1 MDYKETLNLPKTPFP
16 MRGNL
21 PVKEKQ
27 ILAFWDEIDLYNA
40 LISLRKADPQFV
52 LHDGPP
58 YANGHIHLGTALNKI
73 LKDIIIRS
81 RFMAGFRADY
91 IPGWDCHG
99 LPIETQ
105 AEKELKEKK
114 ADMSKID
121 VRRYCRT
128 YAGRFIDI
136 QRNEFKRL
144 GGIGDWDHPY
154 ITMDFD
160 YQATIIQEAKKFFER
175 GEVYRRKKPV
185 YWCVND
191 QTALAEAEIEYEM
204 KKDLAICVKFPLVS
218 NEGFLPGIPGKRAFM
233 LIWTTTPWT
242 LPANLAIALNP
253 DLRYVKVDAG
263 DEVYII
269 TEALVEDVMKK
280 SEITDYRIVGEV
292 SPEELKGLSFRH
304 PFIDRPSVVVFADY
318 VANDVGTGAVHIA
331 PGHGE
336 EDYETGL
343 EYGLD
348 VYSPVDE
355 QGKFTNDVQ
364 FFKGMNVFESNPR
377 VIEKLKELNVLL
389 FTETIEHSY
398 PHCWRC
404 KKPII
409 FRATEQWFI
418 SMDSQGLRQRA
429 LDAVDKVAW
438 IPGWGRDRIYNM
450 LQARPDWCI
459 SRQRS
464 WGVPITIFYCKECR
478 KPYWSEQSFSNVV
491 SEVKK
496 YGADVWFEKD
506 ASYFLPEDA
515 QCECG
520 GRDFVKED
528 DILDVWFD
536 SGSSFAAVVRKRPEL
551 RFPADLYLEGS
562 DQHRGWF
569 HSSLLIS
576 VGNDGIAPYES
587 VLTHG
592 FVVDGKG
599 RKMSKS
605 LGNSMA
611 PEEIIDKYGAEI
623 LRLWVT
629 YEDYRDDIR
638 ISKEIVDRI
647 VETYRRIR
655 NTFRFLHANIH
666 EDFDPRRDRQP
677 YENLSSLD
685 KWLLSRLMK
694 LIERVTEAY
703 KTYAFHTIFHS
714 IQNFCS
720 VDLSALYLDI
730 VKDRMYV
737 GKKDSTKRRASQT
750 VVFDTLLVLL
760 KLAAPILAFTAEEMW
775 GYMSAYVD
783 EKSVLL
789 TRFPEVK
796 TEYINQDLEDEW
808 DRVWR
813 IREAVNKKIEEKRVE
828 KVIGHPLDAKVV
840 LTVPDDEYLLLSGL
854 EELKDVLIVSQVELR
869 KGPELQVEILRAEGP
884 KCERC
889 WQYSTDIETGGD
901 YPNICKRCRDTLSS

>member
-27 ILAFWDEIDLYNA
+27 ILAYWNEIDLYNS
-40 LISLRKADPQFV
+40 LISLRKEDPQFV

-81 RFMAGFRADY
+81 RSMAGFRADY

-105 AEKELKEKK
+105 AEKELKEQKT
-114 ADMSKID
+114 DMSKID
-121 VRRYCRT
+121 VRRYCRA

-136 QRNEFKRL
+136 QRGEFKRL

-154 ITMDFD
+154 VTMDFE
-160 YQATIIQEAKKFFER
+160 YQAAIIQEARKFFER
-175 GEVYRRKKPV
+175 GEVYRKKKPV
-185 YWCVND
+185 YWCAND

-204 KKDLAICVKFPLVS
+204 KKDSAICVKFPLVS
-218 NEGFLPGIPGKRAFM
+218 NDGFLPGVPDKKAFM

-253 DLRYVKVDAG
+253 DLKYVMVETK
-263 DEVYII
+263 DEVFVI

-280 SEITDYRIVGEV
+280 AQIAEYKSAGEISAED
-292 SPEELKGLSFRH
+292 LKELSFKH

-355 QGKFTNDVQ
+355 QGRFTGEVQ
-364 FFKGMNVFESNPR
+364 FFKGMKVFESNPI
-377 VIEKLKELNVLL
+377 VIEKLKELNVLV

-404 KKPII
+404 KRPII

-418 SMDSQGLRQRA
+418 SLDSHGLRQRA
-429 LDAVDKVAW
+429 LEAVDKVNW
-438 IPGWGRDRIYNM
+438 IPTWGRDRIYNM

-464 WGVPITIFYCKECR
+464 WGVPITIFYCKDCR
-478 KPYWSEQSFSNVV
+478 KPYWSEQSFDKVV

-506 ASYFLPEDA
+506 ATYFLPQDA
-515 QCECG
+515 KCECG
-520 GRDFVKED
+520 GKNFVKEE

-536 SGSSFAAVVRKRPEL
+536 SGSSFAAVVKKRTEL
-551 RFPADLYLEGS
+551 RHPADLYLEGS

-576 VGNDGIAPYES
+576 VGNDGTAPYES

-666 EDFDPRRDRQP
+666 QDFNPKQDRQP
-677 YENLSSLD
+677 YESLSSLD

-703 KTYAFHTIFHS
+703 RTYAFHTIFHS

-730 VKDRMYV
+730 VKDRIYV
-737 GKKDSTKRRASQT
+737 GKKDSVKRRASQT
-750 VVFDTLLVLL
+750 VVFDTLLALL
-760 KLAAPILAFTAEEMW
+760 KLAAPILAFTTEEMW
-775 GYMSAYVD
+775 GYMGSYVN

-789 TRFPEVK
+789 TQFPEIEK
-796 TEYINQDLEDEW
+796 EYIDQGLEDEW

-840 LTVPDDEYLLLSGL
+840 LTVPDDDFTLLAGL
-854 EELKDVLIVSQVELR
+854 EELKDVLIVSQVELH
-869 KGPELQVEILRAEGP
+869 KGSELGVEILRAEGP

>member
-418 SMDSQGLRQRA
+418 SMDSHGLRQRA

-703 KTYAFHTIFHS
+703 RTYAFHTIFHS

-840 LTVPDDEYLLLSGL
+840 LTVPDDEYSLLSGL

>member
-27 ILAFWDEIDLYNA
+27 ILTFWDEIDLYNS
-40 LISLRKADPQFV
+40 LISMGKTDPQFV

-81 RFMAGFRADY
+81 RFMDGFRADY

-105 AEKELKEKK
+105 AEKELKERK

-121 VRRYCRT
+121 VRRYCRE
-128 YAGRFIDI
+128 YAKRFIDI
-136 QRNEFKRL
+136 QRTEFRRL
-144 GGIGDWDHPY
+144 GGVGDWDHPY

-160 YQATIIQEAKKFFER
+160 YQASIIEEARKFFER
-175 GEVYRRKKPV
+175 GEVYRKKKPV
-185 YWCVND
+185 YWCSND
-191 QTALAEAEIEYEM
+191 RTALAEAEIEYEM
-204 KKDLAICVKFPLVS
+204 KKSSAIYVKFPLTS
-218 NEGFLPGIPGKRAFM
+218 NEGFLPGYARKPAFM

-253 DLRYVKVDAG
+253 DLRYVAVETK
-263 DEVYII
+263 DEVYVM
-269 TEALVEDVMKK
+269 AADLVEEVMKK
-280 SEITDYRIVGEV
+280 ASIAEYRISGEV
-292 SPEELKGLSFRH
+292 SPEGLKDLSFRH
-304 PFIDRPSVVVFADY
+304 PFIDRPSVVLFADY

-355 QGKFTNDVQ
+355 DGRFTQDVE
-364 FFKGMNVFESNPR
+364 FFKGMKVFESNAH
-377 VIEKLKELNVLL
+377 VIEKLKELRVLL

-404 KKPII
+404 KNPII

-418 SMDSQGLRQRA
+418 SMDSQGLRQKA
-429 LDAVDKVAW
+429 LEAVDKTTW

-464 WGVPITIFYCKECR
+464 WGVPITIFYCKACR
-478 KPYWSEQSFSNVV
+478 KPYWSKDSFDAVV
-491 SEVKK
+491 SEVQK

-506 ASYFLPEDA
+506 ASHFLPHDA
-515 QCECG
+515 RCECG
-520 GRDFVKED
+520 GRDFVKEE

-551 RFPADLYLEGS
+551 RLPADLYLEGS

-576 VGNDGIAPYES
+576 VGNDGVAPYES

-666 EDFDPRRDRQP
+666 DDFDASRDRQP

-694 LIERVTEAY
+694 LVQRVTEAY
-703 KTYAFHTIFHS
+703 RTYAFHVIFHS
-714 IQNFCS
+714 IHNFCS

-737 GKKDSTKRRASQT
+737 GKKDSTRRRASQT

-760 KLAAPILAFTAEEMW
+760 KLAAPILAFTTEEVW
-775 GYMSAYVD
+775 GYLGAYVE

-796 TEYINQDLEDEW
+796 GEYINQDLEDKW

-840 LTVPDDEYLLLSGL
+840 LTVPEEEYSLLTGL
-854 EELKDVLIVSQVELR
+854 EEFKDVLIVSQVEVR
-869 KGPELQVEILRAEGP
+869 KGSEIEVEIMRAEGP

-889 WQYSTDIETGGD
+889 WQYSTDIETDGA
-901 YPNICKRCRDTLSS
+901 YPNICKRCRDTLNS